1 MAEGLQGEF
10 QMDGGKYQWYRQ
22 PLMEGGTGG
31 TRRTAREA
39 VVMRSEGRPVESQ
52 QGCVETQWAVS
63 SVVLG

>member
-1 MAEGLQGEF
+1 
-10 QMDGGKYQWYRQ
+10 MDGGKYQWYRQ
-22 PLMEGGTGG
+22 PLMKGGTGG